1 MIDLDEIKTR
11 ISKGEQIEDII
22 KQISWQEFEFFV
34 SKIFTEHDFDVFQ
47 NFRFKANKRY
57 EIDILPV
64 SNNIVFAVDCKQW
77 SRGRYKK
84 TALKKSITEQTKRVK
99 ELKKVLVGEN
109 IRVIPLIVTLF
120 EEDIVE
126 HKKVWI
132 VPIWKLNEFLLNLS
146 SYI

>member
-22 KQISWQEFEFFV
+22 KQISWQEFESFV

-57 EIDILPV
+57 EIDILSV

-109 IRVIPLIVTLF
+109 LRVIPLIVTLF